1 MNFEMKYKK
10 LIIIYFSFVIAFN
23 YKRKLNKNGI
33 PNKYKLI
40 LKAKLRSSIIWPLPT
55 EIKFKPIMT
64 EKEIKAFCYFMK
76 PNNIY
81 FEFGAGG
88 STNIASFYKV
98 LSYSVEN
105 DAKWHKLLK
114 DNNVSVNYITI
125 DLNPKHLGFP
135 DKNTKIEEIKKY
147 IQAYKKDYN
156 ADVILIDGRF
166 RVACALD
173 IFNKIR
179 NDTII
184 LIHDYERKEY
194 HILEKY
200 YLKLY
205 YWDKLACFI
214 KRSNIKFIP
223 DVIFINI

>member
-10 LIIIYFSFVIAFN
+10 LIIIYFLLFVIAFI
-23 YKRKLNKNGI
+23 YKRKFNINGI
-33 PNKYKLI
+33 PNNYKLI
-40 LKAKLRSSIIWPLPT
+40 LKAKLRSSIIWPLPI
-55 EIKFKPIMT
+55 EIKFRPFMNQ
-64 EKEIKAFCYFMK
+64 KEIKAFCYFMK

-98 LSYSVEN
+98 LSYSVES

-125 DLNPKHLGFP
+125 DLNPGPLGYP
-135 DKNTKIEEIKKY
+135 DNNTKIEEIKKY

-184 LIHDYERKEY
+184 LIHDYEREEY
-194 HILEKY
+194 HIL
-200 YLKLY
+200 
-205 YWDKLACFI
+205 
-214 KRSNIKFIP
+214 
-223 DVIFINI
+223 